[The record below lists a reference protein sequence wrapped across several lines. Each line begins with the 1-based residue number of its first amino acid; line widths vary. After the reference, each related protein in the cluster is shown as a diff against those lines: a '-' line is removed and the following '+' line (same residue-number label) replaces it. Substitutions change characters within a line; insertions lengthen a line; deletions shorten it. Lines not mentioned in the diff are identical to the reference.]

1 MLGNCIIIHVGI
13 KLLKLKS
20 ASMNN
25 IRILLAE
32 DDNNLGIL
40 LRNYLTAK
48 NYETILYINGSLAL
62 EASNSGSFGL
72 CILDIMMP
80 EMDGLTLAREI
91 RLRKP
96 DMPIIFLTAKNQK
109 EDIIDGFKSGA
120 DDYITK
126 PFSMEEL
133 LYRIEAILRR
143 TSSSGVNKKD
153 DSYIIGE
160 YSFDPLT
167 QMLVYK
173 DQTIKL
179 TTKESELLELLCRH
193 GNEILE
199 RNYALKTIWIDDNY
213 FNARSMDV
221 YITRL
226 RKYFRKDPSVKIL
239 NVHGRGYKL
248 LS

>member
-1 MLGNCIIIHVGI
+1 MNKI
-13 KLLKLKS
+13 K
-20 ASMNN
+20 
-25 IRILLAE
+25 ILLAE
-32 DDNNLGIL
+32 DDNNLGNL
-40 LRNYLTAK
+40 LRNYLIAK
-48 NYETILYINGSLAL
+48 NYETVLFVNGSLAL
-62 EASNSGSFGL
+62 EAFPEGSFNL

-91 RLRKP
+91 RLTNE
-96 DMPIIFLTAKNQK
+96 DIPIIFLTAKSQK
-109 EDIIDGFKSGA
+109 DDIIEGFKSGA

-143 TSSSGVNKKD
+143 VNTPGVNKKN
-153 DSYIIGE
+153 DSYAIGG

-167 QMLVYK
+167 QILVYK

-179 TTKESELLELLCRH
+179 TTKESELLELLCRQ

-199 RNYALKTIWIDDNY
+199 RNFALKTIWIDDNY

-226 RKYFRKDPSVKIL
+226 RKYLKQDPLVKIL

-248 LS
+248 IS

>member
-1 MLGNCIIIHVGI
+1 
-13 KLLKLKS
+13 
-20 ASMNN
+20 MNN

-32 DDNNLGIL
+32 DDNNLGVL
-40 LRNYLTAK
+40 LRSYLTAK
-48 NYETILYINGSLAL
+48 NYETELFVNGNLAL
-62 EASNSGSFGL
+62 EAFSNGSFGL

-91 RLRKP
+91 RLTNP
-96 DMPIIFLTAKNQK
+96 DIPVIFLTAKNQK
-109 EDIIDGFKSGA
+109 EDIIEGFKSGA

-143 TSSSGVNKKD
+143 TVTPGVNKKD
-153 DSYIIGE
+153 DSYTIGA
-160 YSFDPLT
+160 YSFDPLK
-167 QMLVYK
+167 QILACN
-173 DQTIKL
+173 DQVIKL

-226 RKYFRKDPSVKIL
+226 RKYLRKDPSVKIL
-239 NVHGRGYKL
+239 NIHGRGYKL
-248 LS
+248 IS

>member
-1 MLGNCIIIHVGI
+1 MDNI
-13 KLLKLKS
+13 K
-20 ASMNN
+20 
-25 IRILLAE
+25 ILLAE
-32 DDNNLGIL
+32 DDSNLGNL
-40 LRNYLTAK
+40 LRNYLAAK
-48 NYETILYINGSLAL
+48 NYDTSLFINGSQAL
-62 EASNSGSFGL
+62 EAFSTGSFGL

-80 EMDGLTLAREI
+80 EMDGLSLAGEI
-91 RLRKP
+91 RLTNP
-96 DMPIIFLTAKNQK
+96 DIPIIFLTAKNQK
-109 EDIIDGFKSGA
+109 EDIIEGFKSGA

-143 TSSSGVNKKD
+143 TANPVTHKKEEL
-153 DSYIIGE
+153 YIIGG
-160 YSFDPLT
+160 YTFDTLK
-167 QMLVYK
+167 QMLALK
-173 DQTIKL
+173 DHSIKL

-193 GNEILE
+193 RNEVLE

-226 RKYFRKDPSVKIL
+226 RKYLRKDPSVKIL

-248 LS
+248 IS

>member
-1 MLGNCIIIHVGI
+1 
-13 KLLKLKS
+13 
-20 ASMNN
+20 MNN

-32 DDNNLGIL
+32 DDSNLGSL
-40 LRNYLTAK
+40 LRNYLAAK
-48 NYETILYINGSLAL
+48 NYETTLCINGSLAL
-62 EASNSGSFGL
+62 EAFSSKTYGL

-80 EMDGLTLAREI
+80 EMDGLTLAKEI
-91 RLRKP
+91 RLTNP
-96 DMPIIFLTAKNQK
+96 EVPIIFLTAKNQK
-109 EDIIDGFKSGA
+109 EDILEGFKSGA

-143 TSSSGVNKKD
+143 TIITPVNKKED
-153 DSYIIGE
+153 IYIIGG
-160 YSFDPLT
+160 YSFDPLE
-167 QMLVYK
+167 QLLFYR
-173 DQTIKL
+173 DQSTKL

-193 GNEILE
+193 GNEVLE
-199 RNYALKTIWIDDNY
+199 RNFALKTIWIDDNY

-226 RKYFRKDPSVKIL
+226 RKYLKKDPNVRIL

-248 LS
+248 IC

>member
-1 MLGNCIIIHVGI
+1 
-13 KLLKLKS
+13 
-20 ASMNN
+20 MNK

-32 DDNNLGIL
+32 DDSNLGIL
-40 LRNYLTAK
+40 LRNYLAAK
-48 NYETILYINGSLAL
+48 NYETTLFVNGIIAL
-62 EASNSGSFGL
+62 EAFTAGSFNL

-80 EMDGLTLAREI
+80 EMDGLSLAKEI
-91 RLRKP
+91 RLLNP
-96 DMPIIFLTAKNQK
+96 EAPIIFLTAKNQK
-109 EDIIDGFKSGA
+109 EDILDGFKTGA

-143 TSSSGVNKKD
+143 TASSPVNKKGD
-153 DSYIIGE
+153 LYVIGG
-160 YSFDPLT
+160 YTFDPLK
-167 QMLVYK
+167 QFLVFGE
-173 DQTIKL
+173 QQIKL

-199 RNYALKTIWIDDNY
+199 RNFALKSIWIDDNY

-226 RKYFRKDPSVKIL
+226 RKYLRKDPAVKIL

-248 LS
+248 IS